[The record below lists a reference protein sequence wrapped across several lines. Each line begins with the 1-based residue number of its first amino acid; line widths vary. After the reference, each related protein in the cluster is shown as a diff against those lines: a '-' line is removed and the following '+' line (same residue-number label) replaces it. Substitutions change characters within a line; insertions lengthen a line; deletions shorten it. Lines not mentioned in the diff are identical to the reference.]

1 MGITEELEPKKNAI
15 NVIADYLDSLDKK
28 EREEWENVLLDLEK
42 FSSRAISA
50 ALARRNVKVNENAV
64 YRFRNRLME
73 ARNAR

>member
-50 ALARRNVKVNENAV
+50 ALARRSVKVNENAV